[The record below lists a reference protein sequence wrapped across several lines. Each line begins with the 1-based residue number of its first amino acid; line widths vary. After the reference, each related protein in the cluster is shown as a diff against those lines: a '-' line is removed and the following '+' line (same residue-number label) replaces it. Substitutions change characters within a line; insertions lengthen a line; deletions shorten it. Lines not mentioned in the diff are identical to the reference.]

1 MNLVIRI
8 HFRAED
14 LLCLITVILSM
25 IYEFSLNFFV
35 FICLLLRF
43 WFSEE
48 TNKRKVLRSKSS
60 RDAEKGLYSPKQ
72 GRNFNCKFPTLKL
85 VLGIIILGAFL
96 TLLHTPAIYD
106 TEHTSKSA
114 PRYATF
120 DISLV

>member
-1 MNLVIRI
+1 
-8 HFRAED
+8 
-14 LLCLITVILSM
+14 M
-25 IYEFSLNFFV
+25 IYEFSLNFSCYV
-35 FICLLLRF
+35 LTLLI

-48 TNKRKVLRSKSS
+48 TNKRKVVRSKSS

-72 GRNFNCKFPTLKL
+72 GRSFNCKYPTLKL

-114 PRYATF
+114 PRYATSG
-120 DISLV
+120 ISLVWSQLLSFLIFTKLNLCSFCET